1 MKSVGA
7 NKMGKLAQHFSSESH
22 KAALADFARFS
33 LRECHID
40 IKINEQSKEKLIQE
54 NADEERNKS
63 VIRILFDVAKT
74 LARQSIAFRGHA
86 SDEDA
91 NFMQIVNLISRH
103 CPDLNHWLSSRRL
116 KPYSTKYMGPSSQNE
131 IIEFLARDVRSKVKE
146 EIDDA
151 KMFSVSADTTPDAAN
166 QDRMI
171 VAARYVASDSIARER
186 TVEMKECKD
195 KHGEKIAKSN
205 LNSLESN
212 QINVDGLCFQT
223 YDFASSMSGR
233 IRGTQKVLQD
243 LLERPVPY
251 IPCQAHRS
259 NTFNEHSAKAS
270 SLVTSMYALLEEI
283 YVFFNA
289 SIFMDAIQDVENC
302 LKLRNLSKTRWVYG
316 SESIE
321 AVWRSLNSI
330 APAIDKIITD
340 VECKME
346 CKIREMP

>member
-1 MKSVGA
+1 M
-7 NKMGKLAQHFSSESH
+7 
-22 KAALADFARFS
+22 
-33 LRECHID
+33 
-40 IKINEQSKEKLIQE
+40 KEKLIQE
-54 NADEERNKS
+54 NGDEERKKS

-74 LARQSIAFRGHA
+74 LARQSIAFRRHA

-116 KPYSTKYMGPSSQNE
+116 KPYSTKHMSPSSQNE
-131 IIEFLARDVRSKVKE
+131 IIEFLARDVRSKVKK

-171 VAARYVASDSIARER
+171 VAARYVASDGIARER

-195 KHGEKIAKSN
+195 KHGEKMAKSI

-243 LLERPVPY
+243 LLEGPVPY
-251 IPCQAHRS
+251 ISCQAHRS

-270 SLVTSMYALLEEI
+270 PLVTSMYALLEEI
-283 YVFFNA
+283 YLFFNA
-289 SIFMDAIQDVENC
+289 SCKRNAIFMDAIQDIENC

-321 AVWRSLNSI
+321 AVWRSLNSTD
-330 APAIDKIITD
+330 PAIDKIITD
-340 VECKME
+340 VECEM
-346 CKIREMP
+346 KIKNKRNAIKKNLVTFDFIFY